1 MILSLII
8 INFQTHLQ
16 TKFQHHTAVN
26 THFIKPL
33 INVIFNVII
42 GQQSISSKLSFS
54 VCGLHLL
61 WMFVS
66 HVPIITTESRLC
78 PLMSAVPHDSHEII
92 LHYTAYHST
101 TLHYPF
107 SFLFVT

>member
-8 INFQTHLQ
+8 INFQIQLQ
-16 TKFQHHTAVN
+16 TKFRHHTAVN
-26 THFIKPL
+26 THFITPL

-78 PLMSAVPHDSHEII
+78 PLMSAVPHDSHEITS
-92 LHYTAYHST
+92 HYTAHHST
-101 TLHYPF
+101 TLHCTFYL
-107 SFLFVT
+107 LFVT